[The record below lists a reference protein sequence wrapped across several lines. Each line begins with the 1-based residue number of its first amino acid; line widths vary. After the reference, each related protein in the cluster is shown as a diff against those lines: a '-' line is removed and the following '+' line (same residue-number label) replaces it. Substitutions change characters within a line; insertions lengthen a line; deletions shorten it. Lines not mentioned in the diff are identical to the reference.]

1 MKRLIYILLWLVP
14 VLSLKAQT
22 LVFLE
27 NAETLDFDQVRIP
40 DAQVLKGN
48 VRFRHDNALLYC
60 DSAYFYEQSN
70 SLEAFGHVRFVQGDT
85 LFGYSDRM
93 HYDGNAKFARM
104 RSHVKL
110 VDKKTTLTTDSLNY
124 DRTQDLAWYWTG
136 GQIKD
141 QKNILTSK
149 WGQYTSHESQAL
161 FKTDVHLENDRFVMD
176 ADTLKYNT
184 KSHVADLVGPTTII
198 YEEETTITSTLGWYN
213 TENEKSMLLNHSLI
227 VHQDGKTMT
236 GDTIFYD
243 KKLGYGQALRNM
255 ELVDSAQHITLYGN
269 YGEMYEKKDSVGS
282 HGYATDS
289 ALMVD
294 WSDSAKY
301 TYMHA
306 DTLYTEEIPYRIF
319 SLRDRDSLL
328 TLRPNSADSMRMDSI
343 MVWQAPDTI
352 WVDTAY
358 RQIRA
363 FYGVRM
369 YREDM
374 QAVADSSVYNS
385 RDSIMSLFGKP
396 IAWSDNQQIAADHI
410 DIYFRDSTID
420 YAHGQ
425 GNCIAIQQQTS
436 KYYNQMAGKE
446 MFAYIRD
453 NELRQV
459 DVNGN
464 AETVFFPK
472 DEKTGDWIGVNKT
485 QSSFVRMYIEDQKIH
500 HVVFTAETTG
510 TMYPIDELS
519 ESETHLSQ
527 FLWADH
533 LRPNAPGD
541 VFLHP
546 DRATQ
551 TEVVQEETEPEEEQ
565 PEDQGRTARRSAKK

>member
-1 MKRLIYILLWLVP
+1 MLMA

-27 NAETLDFDQVRIP
+27 SAETLNFDEIRIP

-48 VRFRHDNALLYC
+48 VRFRHDDALLFC

-70 SLEAFGHVRFVQGDT
+70 SLEAFGNVRFVQGDT

-93 HYDGNAKFARM
+93 NYDGNAKFARM
-104 RSHVKL
+104 RSNVKL
-110 VDKKTTLTTDSLNY
+110 VDKETVLTTDSLNY
-124 DRTQDLAWYWTG
+124 DRVQDIAWYWLG
-136 GQIKD
+136 GKIQDK
-141 QKNILTSK
+141 QNTLTSK
-149 WGQYTSHESQAL
+149 WGQYTSHDSQAL

-184 KSHVADLVGPTTII
+184 ETHVADIVGPTTII

-213 TENEKSMLLNHSLI
+213 TETENSMLLNHSHI

-243 KKLGYGQALRNM
+243 KKRGFGQTFGNM

-269 YGEMYEKKDSVGS
+269 YGEMYEKTDDVGS

-294 WSDSAKY
+294 WSDSTKF

-306 DTLYTEEIPYRIF
+306 DTLYTEEIPYQIF
-319 SLRDRDSLL
+319 TLEARDSLQVIQ
-328 TLRPNSADSMRMDSI
+328 PNPKDSMQMDTL

-374 QAVADSSVYNS
+374 QAVADSSIYNS
-385 RDSIMSLFGKP
+385 RDSIMSLFGSP

-410 DIYFRDSTID
+410 DIYFRDSTVD

-446 MFAYIRD
+446 MFAYIREG
-453 NELRQV
+453 ELRQV

-464 AETVFFPK
+464 AETVFFPR
-472 DEKTGDWIGVNKT
+472 DEETGEWLGVNKT
-485 QSSFVRMYIEDQKIH
+485 QSSFVKLFLEDEKIH

-510 TMYPIDELS
+510 TMYPIDHLS
-519 ESETHLSQ
+519 ETETHLSQ
-527 FLWADH
+527 FFWAEN
-533 LRPNAPGD
+533 LRPNVPGD

-546 DRATQ
+546 ERTAQ
-551 TEVVQEETEPEEEQ
+551 TETQDQPEVTEEQ
-565 PEDQGRTARRSAKK
+565 PEEEENMLRRSTKK

>member
-1 MKRLIYILLWLVP
+1 MP
-14 VLSLKAQT
+14 VLSMKAQT

-27 NAETLDFDQVRIP
+27 SAETLDFDQVRVP
-40 DAQVLKGN
+40 DAQVLKGS

-93 HYDGNAKFARM
+93 NYDGNAKFARM
-104 RSHVKL
+104 RSNVKL

-124 DRTQDLAWYWTG
+124 DRVQDLAWYWTG
-136 GQIKD
+136 GKIQD
-141 QKNILTSK
+141 QKNTLTSE
-149 WGQYTSHESQAL
+149 WGQYISHDSQAL
-161 FKTDVHLENDRFVMD
+161 FKTDVHLDNERFVMD

-184 KSHVADLVGPTTII
+184 KSHVADIVGPTTIV

-213 TENEKSMLLNHSLI
+213 TETENSMLLNHSLI

-243 KKLGYGQALRNM
+243 KKRGYGQAFRNM

-319 SLRDRDSLL
+319 NLRDRDSLL
-328 TLRPNSADSMRMDSI
+328 TLRPNSADSLRMDSI

-374 QAVADSSVYNS
+374 QAVADSSIYNS

-396 IAWSDNQQIAADHI
+396 IAWSDNQQIAADLI

-425 GNCIAIQQQTS
+425 GNCIAIQQQTG
-436 KYYNQMAGKE
+436 KYYNQLAGKE
-446 MFAYIRD
+446 MFAYIRED
-453 NELRQV
+453 ELRQV

-464 AETVFFPK
+464 AETVFFPR
-472 DEKTGDWIGVNKT
+472 DEETGDWLGVNKT
-485 QSSFVRMYIEDQKIH
+485 QSSFVKLYIEDQKIH
-500 HVVFTAETTG
+500 HVVFTSETTG
-510 TMYPIDELS
+510 TMYPIDQLS
-519 ESETHLSQ
+519 EEETHLGQ
-527 FLWADH
+527 FFWAEK
-533 LRPNAPGD
+533 LRPNTPND

-546 DRATQ
+546 DRTAGTSVP
-551 TEVVQEETEPEEEQ
+551 EQEEQEQEELQAGEGL
-565 PEDQGRTARRSAKK
+565 PIETGYDSLMKNKN